1 MLPGVGGK
9 AYDVEVA
16 LDEVDDHV
24 FPHILLVLCRG
35 VVPGRSI
42 YHCTCSLVFVVV
54 FCFRKKSS
62 LVFHLD
68 DGFSQVLHAGAF
80 WRSPT
85 DVDHLVRKNLK

>member
-9 AYDVEVA
+9 ADNVEVA

-24 FPHILLVLCRG
+24 FPHILLVLCGG

-54 FCFRKKSS
+54 FCFR
-62 LVFHLD
+62 
-68 DGFSQVLHAGAF
+68 
-80 WRSPT
+80 SPWF
-85 DVDHLVRKNLK
+85 LR